1 MCLNNQITI
10 YCERFLVTLQ
20 RKGRRPS
27 TVAAWRRSLY
37 RFYRYA
43 QTQGVRDAR
52 YVHIDVL
59 FAYQRAA
66 ERDGYNVAAIRE
78 DINRLFEFVR
88 WIIKQRLR

>member
-27 TVAAWRRSLY
+27 TVAAWRRSLH

-43 QTQGVRDAR
+43 QTQGVSNAR
-52 YVHIDVL
+52 YVPLVVL
-59 FAYQRAA
+59 FAYKRAA
-66 ERDGYNVAAIRE
+66 KRDGCSVAAIRE